1 MCYFQL
7 KINNLFYVNFRY
19 QSFRDVVIAICVIFA
34 MSFIPASFTM
44 YLIEERVSN
53 SKHLQFVSGVN
64 PIMYWVSTFCWDM
77 VSLHW

>member
-77 VSLHW
+77 VSPHW